1 MTVELPYSPVDSLI
15 REAAPGMRVS
25 SGAAKE
31 LATRIQDRGASLAVD
46 AAENAADDD
55 RKTVRGEDFGFGTRD
70 TRKDE
75 LILPVA
81 PVDRIARLRLDGYRV
96 SKDARLTLA
105 AHLEDWATGVAEAAA
120 ALAEHAGR
128 RTVQREDV
136 EAYFEIVPEDPSTA
150 V

>member
-15 REAAPGMRVS
+15 REAAPEMRVS

-31 LATRIQDRGASLAVD
+31 LATRIQDRGAALSVN
-46 AAENAADDD
+46 AADNAADDD
-55 RKTVRGEDFGFGTRD
+55 RKTVRGEDFEFETRNAS
-70 TRKDE
+70 KDE

-96 SKDARLTLA
+96 SKDARLALA
-105 AHLEDWATGVAEAAA
+105 AHLEDWATGVAESAAV
-120 ALAEHAGR
+120 LAEHAGR

-136 EAYFEIVPEDPSTA
+136 ETYFEIVPEGSSTT